1 MTDDVCTGLII
12 GGAVCALFVCLFTK
26 EVGCC
31 GKTETLTKF
40 NTITPTEL
48 NITKQPI

>member
-1 MTDDVCTGLII
+1 MTDDVCTGLIV
-12 GGAVCALFVCLFTK
+12 GGAVCALLVCLFSK

-31 GKTETLTKF
+31 GNTETLTKF
-40 NTITPTEL
+40 NTITPTEF

>member
-12 GGAVCALFVCLFTK
+12 GGALCALFVCLFSK
-26 EVGCC
+26 EVCC

-48 NITKQPI
+48 SINTQPK